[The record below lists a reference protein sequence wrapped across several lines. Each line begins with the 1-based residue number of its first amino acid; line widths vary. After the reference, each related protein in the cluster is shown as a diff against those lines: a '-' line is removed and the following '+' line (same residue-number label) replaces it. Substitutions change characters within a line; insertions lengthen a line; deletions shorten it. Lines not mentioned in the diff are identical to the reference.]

1 MEDYQRYKQHFAQ
14 RRVVHGR
21 NINFSQLQHFEFEG
35 LFTRMGWLSVVTVSE
50 LVFPTLVQAFYSRT
64 TYDMGSLITSTIRGV
79 ENSLDSESIYRIF
92 DIASIGLRVYE
103 SKIWPTMP
111 GFEPREAIKKIYGL
125 LDAHGMGKPST
136 HNLTVISRVLHY
148 HRVDTEMRSL
158 IMRHSL

>member
-1 MEDYQRYKQHFAQ
+1 MD
-14 RRVVHGR
+14 
-21 NINFSQLQHFEFEG
+21 
-35 LFTRMGWLSVVTVSE
+35 
-50 LVFPTLVQAFYSRT
+50 P
-64 TYDMGSLITSTIRGV
+64 
-79 ENSLDSESIYRIF
+79 ESIYRIF
-92 DIASIGLRVYE
+92 DIAPIGLRVYE